1 MGLFDFFRKQKEID
15 LFAGATRDMAKGL
28 MHAQL
33 EAIKQSKKTER
44 LTMER
49 GPADEKGG
57 INIEVNYQ
65 GSDITAPYY
74 AYYIVKS
81 LAKVIDISFED
92 MISHMKVYEELM
104 PEIAEEESEL
114 TKEEDKD

>member
-1 MGLFDFFRKQKEID
+1 MGLFDFFRRQEEIKTVKD
-15 LFAGATRDMAKGL
+15 VTRDMAKGL
-28 MHAQL
+28 IHAQL

-49 GPADEKGG
+49 GPADEDGG
-57 INIEVNYQ
+57 INIEVHYQ
-65 GSDITAPYY
+65 GAAITAPYY

-81 LAKVIDISFED
+81 LAQVIGISFAD
-92 MISHMKVYEELM
+92 MINSMKVYDDLL
-104 PEIAEEESEL
+104 PEVSEAECEL

>member
-49 GPADEKGG
+49 GPADEEGG

-114 TKEEDKD
+114 TKGENED

>member
-1 MGLFDFFRKQKEID
+1 MGLFDFFRKQKRIEILSGAARD
-15 LFAGATRDMAKGL
+15 LAKEL

-81 LAKVIDISFED
+81 MAKVIGISFED
-92 MISHMKVYEELM
+92 MINHLKVYEELM

>member
-1 MGLFDFFRKQKEID
+1 MGLFDFFRKQKGID
-15 LFAGATRDMAKGL
+15 LFAGAARDLAKEL

-57 INIEVNYQ
+57 INIEVNYH

-81 LAKVIDISFED
+81 LAQVIGISFED

-104 PEIAEEESEL
+104 PEIAKEENEL

>member
-1 MGLFDFFRKQKEID
+1 MGLFDFFRRQEEIKTFKD
-15 LFAGATRDMAKGL
+15 VARDMTKEL
-28 MHAQL
+28 IHAQL

-49 GPADEKGG
+49 GPADKDGG

-81 LAKVIDISFED
+81 LAKVIGISFAD
-92 MISHMKVYEELM
+92 MINHLKVYEELM

-114 TKEEDKD
+114 TKGENED

>member
-1 MGLFDFFRKQKEID
+1 MGLFDFFGRQKEIKTVKD
-15 LFAGATRDMAKGL
+15 VTRDMEKTMIL
-28 MHAQL
+28 AQL

-49 GPADEKGG
+49 GQADKDGG
-57 INIEVNYQ
+57 ININVHYQ
-65 GSDITAPYY
+65 GADVTAPYY

-81 LAKVIDISFED
+81 LAQVIGISFED

>member
-1 MGLFDFFRKQKEID
+1 MGLFDFFGKQKEIKTVKD
-15 LFAGATRDMAKGL
+15 VTRDMAKTMIL
-28 MHAQL
+28 AQL

-57 INIEVNYQ
+57 INIEVHYQ
-65 GSDITAPYY
+65 GSDITAPNY

-81 LAKVIDISFED
+81 LAQVIGISFED